1 MLFLHLHIKKGGIM
15 VFCRKFFIVWG
26 FLALLGYGMVRG
38 NTVRTVDATIS
49 LAELFNPTT
58 DFGNGIEGVVN
69 TGGKIEIKIYA
80 MPLNTLVYHSYIDM
94 TSTTFSGKSTKYSK
108 AQLGAGATYY
118 PDVWDSKDFKT
129 AIWSIDRKRYDTST
143 KRPYPFLSSSLD
155 LKIEISETEATLT
168 FFKIPALG
176 IIDNKGGNS
185 AFWPTH
191 FCYNLKNAATLPYR
205 VWSKI
210 KRPRMDVAADVVVA
224 AHRGFWGDNLG
235 QGYPE
240 NSTGAFENAKQ
251 YTDVLET
258 DIMITKDK
266 RMVISHDYSL
276 SRLSDYP
283 GPLSDYLFDLDS
295 EILKGLHLRR
305 RNGTVSSYPYLFF
318 EDIVDIL
325 LRKEMVLTVDIK
337 DVRARY
343 KNGVCVA
350 NCDYDPKTH
359 GEEAKRKIKESWM
372 TCMQE
377 CIRIAKEKNALQYLA
392 FKTPYTYDE
401 LKEYEPDSLLSK
413 VLFMPVIQPKRSDF
427 LDFTDSWI
435 ACGNKVIAYE
445 TNFLNE
451 RDTYLKPI
459 TKEGVTYSNLLEY
472 VYKKTGLRSG
482 CYPEEVIGPMGTVTR
497 WVEWKMK
504 YTYDDR
510 RGDHF
515 WLMNVPY
522 GSTMV
527 MTSDRPDIWKV
538 VNEIYN
544 RMNN

>member
-1 MLFLHLHIKKGGIM
+1 MMYRKLFFAWIT
-15 VFCRKFFIVWG
+15 FT
-26 FLALLGYGMVRG
+26 LLGCKIAKG
-38 NTVRTVDATIS
+38 NGIRTVDATIS
-49 LAELFNPTT
+49 LAELFSPTT
-58 DFGNGIEGVVN
+58 DLQSGIEGIVN

-80 MPLNTLVYHSYIDM
+80 KSLNTLVYHAYINA
-94 TSTTFSGKSTKYSK
+94 TSTTFSENSIQYRKE
-108 AQLGAGATYY
+108 QLGPDATYY
-118 PDVWDSKDFKT
+118 PSVWDSKDFKT
-129 AIWSIDRKRYDTST
+129 ALWSIDRKLYDGST
-143 KRPYPFLSSSLD
+143 IRPYPFLSGTLD
-155 LKIEISETEATLT
+155 LKIEINEEKATLVL
-168 FFKIPALG
+168 FKIPALG
-176 IIDNKGGNS
+176 VINSKGGNA
-185 AFWPTH
+185 AFWPAH
-191 FCYNLKNAATLPYR
+191 FCYDLKNAATFPYR
-205 VWSKI
+205 VWNKI

-235 QGYPE
+235 HGDPE
-240 NSTGAFENAKQ
+240 NSTGAFEKAKE

-276 SRLSDYP
+276 SRLSDYS

-295 EILKGLHLRR
+295 KVLKGLHLKRR
-305 RNGTVSSYPYLFF
+305 DGTVSAYPYLFF

-325 LRKEMVLTVDIK
+325 LRKQMVLTVDIK

-343 KNGVCVA
+343 RNGVCIA

-359 GEEAKRKIKESWM
+359 GELAKKKIKESWM

-401 LKEYEPDSLLSK
+401 LKEYAPDSLLSK
-413 VLFMPVIQPKRSDF
+413 VLFMPVIQPKRTDF
-427 LDFTDSWI
+427 LEFTDGWI

-451 RDTYLKPI
+451 RDAYLKPI
-459 TKEGVTYSNLLEY
+459 TKEGIIYSNLLEY

-510 RGDHF
+510 RGDHY
-515 WLMNVPY
+515 WLMNIPY
-522 GSTMV
+522 GSTMI
-527 MTSDRPDIWKV
+527 MTSDRPDVWKV

-544 RMNN
+544 QINN

>member
-1 MLFLHLHIKKGGIM
+1 MK
-15 VFCRKFFIVWG
+15 FCRKFFLLWAI
-26 FLALLGYGMVRG
+26 FILLGYKIARG
-38 NTVRTVDATIS
+38 NEIQTVDATIS
-49 LAELFNPTT
+49 LAELFSPITSLES
-58 DFGNGIEGVVN
+58 GIEGAVDA
-69 TGGKIEIKIYA
+69 GGKIEIKIYSKF
-80 MPLNTLVYHSYIDM
+80 LNTLVYHAYIDE
-94 TSTTFSGKSTKYSK
+94 TSTTFSGKSTKYRK
-108 AQLGAGATYY
+108 EQLGTGATYY
-118 PDVWDSKDFKT
+118 PDLWDSKDFKT
-129 AIWSIDRKRYDTST
+129 ALWSIDRKRYDSST
-143 KRPYPFLSSSLD
+143 VRPYPFLSGALD
-155 LKIEISETEATLT
+155 LRIEINVTKAALL

-176 IIDNKGGNS
+176 IINSKGGNA

-191 FCYNLKNAATLPYR
+191 FCYSLKNGATFPYR
-205 VWSKI
+205 IWNKI
-210 KRPRMDVAADVVVA
+210 KKPRIDVVADVVVA

-235 QGYPE
+235 QGDPE
-240 NSTGAFENAKQ
+240 NSTGAFEKAKK

-276 SRLSDYP
+276 SRLSDYS

-295 EILKGLHLRR
+295 KVLKGLHLRR

-325 LRKEMVLTVDIK
+325 IRKEMVLTVDIK

-343 KNGVCVA
+343 RDGVCIA

-359 GEEAKRKIKESWM
+359 GEEAKKKIKESWM

-413 VLFMPVIQPKRSDF
+413 VLFMPVIQPKRADF
-427 LDFTDSWI
+427 LAFTDGWI
-435 ACGNKVIAYE
+435 DCGNKVIAFE

-451 RDTYLKPI
+451 RDAYLKPI
-459 TKEGVTYSNLLEY
+459 IKEGVTYGNLLEY
-472 VYKKTGLRSG
+472 VYRKTGLRSG

-515 WLMNVPY
+515 WLMNIPH
-522 GSTMV
+522 GSTMI

-544 RMNN
+544 QINN